1 MNIERLSLFSTEVVV
16 VEDFLDDAELTE
28 FHSVMDPLP
37 TVGDQNAT
45 VRLIENFEELIDT
58 QPKFFYDKV
67 TTLVRDQYKM
77 NIKVGESVYNHMNYN
92 EDIHS
97 HHHLDFVHGADRL
110 KTVCVLAACYYT
122 NTGEGFA
129 KLKFNNPQPMAQ
141 LFGGQPAVKM
151 EPKPNSLIL
160 FPSWAQHGTT
170 VHGSKKTRKTLVLEL
185 FLD

>member
-1 MNIERLSLFSTEVVV
+1 MNIERLSLFPTEVII

-28 FHSVMDPLP
+28 FHSIMDPMP
-37 TVGDQNAT
+37 PAGNWYHD
-45 VRLIENFEELIDT
+45 VRLIENFKELIST

-67 TTLVRDQYKM
+67 TALVRDQYRF
-77 NIKVGESVYNHMNYN
+77 NTKVGESVYNHMNYN
-92 EDIHS
+92 EDMHS
-97 HHHLDFVHGADRL
+97 HHHLDFVYGTDRIH
-110 KTVCVLAACYYT
+110 TVCVLAACYYT

-129 KLKFNNPQPMAQ
+129 RLKFNNPQPMAQ
-141 LFGGQPAVKM
+141 LFGGLPAVKM
-151 EPKPNSLIL
+151 EPKPNSLVL